1 MCNTGVLYAQ
11 IKLTVCHKVLVR
23 ILHAVVFYVGMACK
37 CRVQTEF
44 SFTKSVPQVL
54 ILIFSNH
61 SVAFCTLRKYFY
73 TNSVYI
79 TY

>member
-1 MCNTGVLYAQ
+1 MCNTGIEYAQ
-11 IKLTVCHKVLVR
+11 IKVTICHKVLVTM
-23 ILHAVVFYVGMACK
+23 LHAVVFYVGMACK

-44 SFTKSVPQVL
+44 SFIKSVPQVL

-61 SVAFCTLRKYFY
+61 GVAFCTLRKYFC

-79 TY
+79 RC